1 MANQRNSVRIIGGK
15 WGGRK
20 IGFPSFPDLRP
31 SGDRGRETLFN
42 WLAASLLNSHCLDL
56 FAGSGCLGLVALSR
70 GAAHVT
76 FVDVRTRVIDSL
88 RQESQ
93 RLLLDAPAQR
103 TPDKA
108 SNASMP
114 DETVPAGPP
123 AEFVRADARVWLS
136 RPPQQRRFS
145 IVFLDPPFD
154 ADLLPQLLP
163 LLQPWLVSGA
173 LIYIEQSAR
182 RVLPAL
188 PDGWVLARQSRAG
201 AVHMSLIET
210 SSGL

>member
-42 WLAASLLNSHCLDL
+42 WLAAGLPNSQCLDL
-56 FAGSGCLGLVALSR
+56 FAGSGCLGFEALSR

-76 FVDVRTRVIDSL
+76 FVDVRTRVIDCL
-88 RQESQ
+88 RREAQ
-93 RLLLDAPAQR
+93 RLLEDGSSGQTAAYSAMAESANGDTADA
-103 TPDKA
+103 
-108 SNASMP
+108 
-114 DETVPAGPP
+114 TVD
-123 AEFVRADARVWLS
+123 FVRADARAWLA
-136 RPPQQRRFS
+136 RAPAQPRFS

-154 ADLLPQLLP
+154 AAVLPQLLP
-163 LLQPWLVSGA
+163 LLRHWVQPGA
-173 LIYIEQSAR
+173 VIYIEQSMRKA
-182 RVLPAL
+182 LPPL

-210 SSGL
+210 SA

>member
-15 WGGRK
+15 WRGRK

-42 WLAASLLNSHCLDL
+42 WLAANLVNSHCLDL
-56 FAGSGCLGLVALSR
+56 FAGSGCLGLEALSR

-93 RLLLDAPAQR
+93 RLLADAPAQGTADERGNDSR
-103 TPDKA
+103 TDA
-108 SNASMP
+108 TLS
-114 DETVPAGPP
+114 AGPT

-136 RPPQQRRFS
+136 RPARQRGFD

-154 ADLLPQLLP
+154 ADLLPQLFP
-163 LLQPWLVSGA
+163 LLQPWLAPEA
-173 LIYIEQSAR
+173 LIYVEQSAR
-182 RVLPAL
+182 NTLPAF
-188 PDGWVLARQSRAG
+188 PDGWLLARQARAG
-201 AVHMSLIET
+201 AVQMSLIET
-210 SSGL
+210 SC